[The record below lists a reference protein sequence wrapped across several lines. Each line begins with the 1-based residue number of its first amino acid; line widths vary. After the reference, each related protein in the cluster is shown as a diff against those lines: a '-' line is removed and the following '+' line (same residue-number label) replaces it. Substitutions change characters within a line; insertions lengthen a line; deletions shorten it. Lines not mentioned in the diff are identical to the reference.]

1 MKAKLF
7 LISAAS
13 GTGKSSLINAV
24 LDNLNSR
31 NFYVELSISHTTR
44 KKRGGSQDYYIFTSE
59 DDFKNKVSNDFF
71 LEYALVHGN
80 LYGTSKD
87 FVETKIAEGINIILE
102 IDVQGVQQIKS
113 TNFPHESI
121 FLLPPSIDS
130 LTERLNERGTNS
142 KESIEL
148 RLSNAMKEI
157 PSCNNY
163 DHILVNDV
171 FEDCCNDLARII
183 TGEDSFPMNSKKE
196 LFLTKLLNSQT

>member
-24 LDNLNSR
+24 LDNLNSK
-31 NFYVELSISHTTR
+31 NFNVELSISHTTR
-44 KKRGGSQDYYIFTSE
+44 KKRGGSQDYYR
-59 DDFKNKVSNDFF
+59 
-71 LEYALVHGN
+71 
-80 LYGTSKD
+80 
-87 FVETKIAEGINIILE
+87 INIILE

-121 FLLPPSIDS
+121 FLLPPSIES

-157 PSCNNY
+157 PSCKDY

-196 LFLTKLLNSQT
+196 LFLTKLLNS

>member
-24 LDNLNSR
+24 LDNLKSR
-31 NFYVELSISHTTR
+31 NFNVELSISHTTR

-196 LFLTKLLNSQT
+196 LFLTKLLNS

>member
-31 NFYVELSISHTTR
+31 NFNVELSISHTTR

-196 LFLTKLLNSQT
+196 LFLTKLLNS

>member
-1 MKAKLF
+1 M
-7 LISAAS
+7 
-13 GTGKSSLINAV
+13 
-24 LDNLNSR
+24 
-31 NFYVELSISHTTR
+31 Y
-44 KKRGGSQDYYIFTSE
+44 KRQ
-59 DDFKNKVSNDFF
+59 KVSNDFF
-71 LEYALVHGN
+71 LEHALVHGN
-80 LYGTSKD
+80 FYGTSKD

-121 FLLPPSIDS
+121 FLLPPSIES
-130 LTERLNERGTNS
+130 LIERLNERGTNS

-157 PSCNNY
+157 PSCKDY

-196 LFLTKLLNSQT
+196 LFLTKLLNS

>member
-31 NFYVELSISHTTR
+31 NFNVELSISHTTR

-163 DHILVNDV
+163 DHILINDV

-196 LFLTKLLNSQT
+196 LFLTKLLNS

>member
-31 NFYVELSISHTTR
+31 NFNVELSISHTTR

-157 PSCNNY
+157 PSCNDY

-196 LFLTKLLNSQT
+196 LFLTKLLNS

>member
-31 NFYVELSISHTTR
+31 NFNVELSISHTTR

-171 FEDCCNDLARII
+171 FEDCCGDLVRII
-183 TGEDSFPMNSKKE
+183 TGEDSFPMNPKKE
-196 LFLTKLLNSQT
+196 LFLTKLLNS

>member
-31 NFYVELSISHTTR
+31 NFNVELSISHTTR

-183 TGEDSFPMNSKKE
+183 TGEDSFPMNPKKE
-196 LFLTKLLNSQT
+196 LFLTKLLNS

>member
-24 LDNLNSR
+24 LDNLNSK
-31 NFYVELSISHTTR
+31 NFNVELSISHTTR

-59 DDFKNKVSNDFF
+59 DDFKNKVSDDFF
-71 LEYALVHGN
+71 LEHALVHGN
-80 LYGTSKD
+80 FYGTSKD

-113 TNFPHESI
+113 TDFPHESI
-121 FLLPPSIDS
+121 FLLPPSIES

-157 PSCNNY
+157 PSCKDY

-196 LFLTKLLNSQT
+196 LFLTKLLNS

>member
-130 LTERLNERGTNS
+130 LTERLSERGTNS

>member
-196 LFLTKLLNSQT
+196 LFLTKLLNS

>member
-31 NFYVELSISHTTR
+31 NFNVELSISHTTR

>member
-1 MKAKLF
+1 MIIGGKLIDNVKAEE
-7 LISAAS
+7 
-13 GTGKSSLINAV
+13 V
-24 LDNLNSR
+24 LDTEIFELLPTALSR
-31 NFYVELSISHTTR
+31 QQQI
-44 KKRGGSQDYYIFTSE
+44 
-59 DDFKNKVSNDFF
+59 NDFF

>member
-183 TGEDSFPMNSKKE
+183 TGEESFPMNSKKE
-196 LFLTKLLNSQT
+196 LFLTKLLNS

>member
-24 LDNLNSR
+24 LDNLNSK
-31 NFYVELSISHTTR
+31 NFNVELSISHTTR

-183 TGEDSFPMNSKKE
+183 TGEESFPMNSKKE

>member
-31 NFYVELSISHTTR
+31 NFNVELSISHTTR

-183 TGEDSFPMNSKKE
+183 TGEESFPMNSKKE
-196 LFLTKLLNSQT
+196 LFLTKLLNS

>member
-13 GTGKSSLINAV
+13 GTRKSSLINAV

-31 NFYVELSISHTTR
+31 NFNVELSISHTTR

-157 PSCNNY
+157 PSCNDY

-171 FEDCCNDLARII
+171 FENCCNDLARII

-196 LFLTKLLNSQT
+196 LFLTKLLNS

>member
-24 LDNLNSR
+24 LDNLNSK
-31 NFYVELSISHTTR
+31 NFNVELSISHTTR

-71 LEYALVHGN
+71 LEHALVHGN
-80 LYGTSKD
+80 FYGTSKD

-121 FLLPPSIDS
+121 FCY
-130 LTERLNERGTNS
+130 RQVLN
-142 KESIEL
+142 L
-148 RLSNAMKEI
+148 
-157 PSCNNY
+157 
-163 DHILVNDV
+163 
-171 FEDCCNDLARII
+171 
-183 TGEDSFPMNSKKE
+183 
-196 LFLTKLLNSQT
+196 

>member
-24 LDNLNSR
+24 LDNLNSK
-31 NFYVELSISHTTR
+31 NFNVELSISHTTR

-71 LEYALVHGN
+71 LEHALVHGN
-80 LYGTSKD
+80 FYGTSKD

-121 FLLPPSIDS
+121 FLLPPSIES

-157 PSCNNY
+157 PSCKDY
-163 DHILVNDV
+163 DHILVINTIGLWS
-171 FEDCCNDLARII
+171 CK
-183 TGEDSFPMNSKKE
+183 T
-196 LFLTKLLNSQT
+196 TLNNQSRTSGRVGR